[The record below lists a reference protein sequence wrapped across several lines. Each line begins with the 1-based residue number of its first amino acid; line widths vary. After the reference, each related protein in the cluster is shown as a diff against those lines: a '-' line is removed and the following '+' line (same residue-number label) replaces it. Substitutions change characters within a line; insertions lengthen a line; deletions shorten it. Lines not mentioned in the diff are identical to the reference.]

1 MSITGRTKT
10 GDIKLPEPP
19 EPARA
24 GELTDDR
31 LVAGRLENIAR
42 ELRELLLVLRDQ
54 IVPALREQHELIM
67 LLEQDRNELFQRV
80 TQLEAKA
87 G

>member
-1 MSITGRTKT
+1 MVGSIAWHDASASGVV
-10 GDIKLPEPP
+10 
-19 EPARA
+19 
-24 GELTDDR
+24 
-31 LVAGRLENIAR
+31 VAGRLENIAR